1 MRSKAHAKE
10 VVLDIQVIFWRGK
23 AAQHG
28 CEVRKGV
35 RGGDTINYCQGGIS
49 TAETLRR
56 AYELSSHALIVTL
69 SSFSTLLG
77 HLESGQPL
85 RHGSRVAYRIED
97 VSRLDNHCYDYSP

>member
-28 CEVRKGV
+28 CEVRKGGWGYNQLLS
-35 RGGDTINYCQGGIS
+35 RGIS
-49 TAETLRR
+49 TAETLRG

-69 SSFSTLLG
+69 SSFLTLLG

>member
-35 RGGDTINYCQGGIS
+35 RGGGIQSTIVKGAFRQLRPCAELTNYQA
-49 TAETLRR
+49 T
-56 AYELSSHALIVTL
+56 H
-69 SSFSTLLG
+69 
-77 HLESGQPL
+77 
-85 RHGSRVAYRIED
+85 
-97 VSRLDNHCYDYSP
+97 